1 MCINYISSG
10 DVETGVLMLR
20 IDGEDTDKSLISR
33 DFWDTAHYRA
43 ILEIPFFDAL
53 TTVLTIGER
62 EGRD

>member
-1 MCINYISSG
+1 MGVYFIYTVV
-10 DVETGVLMLR
+10 VETVVVMLR
-20 IDGEDTDKSLISR
+20 IGGEDTDKSLISR

-43 ILEIPFFDAL
+43 ILGIPFFFAL